1 MLIFKANMYVAF
13 ATGTALYGTAS
24 IFYRFTGSIF
34 NPSVSLALCVCRV
47 IKPVRF
53 LCRFQLFLF
62 FPLLYRLPGFK
73 LILIVV
79 CFAQMLG
86 GVVACFILSGL
97 LPGQASINLELSDEV
112 SVVQALFIEMFA
124 TTTLILT
131 VLMLGVGELSSM
143 SNNSRR
149 S

>member
-1 MLIFKANMYVAF
+1 MYVAF

-34 NPSVSLALCVCRV
+34 NPSVSLALCICRV

-53 LCRFQLFLF
+53 IRESSNFLPKF
-62 FPLLYRLPGFK
+62 AKFEFCHFSNFVEYM
-73 LILIVV
+73 LIVAVV
-79 CFAQMLG
+79 CCAQLLG
-86 GVVACFILSGL
+86 GIVACFILSGL
-97 LPGQASINLELSDEV
+97 LPGQASINLKLSDEV

-131 VLMLGVGELSSM
+131 VLMLGVGESI
-143 SNNSRR
+143 
-149 S
+149 